1 MSNNKME
8 AIEAIIEL
16 IRGNDKEKKE
26 SVPRET
32 EGFKSLVSKEE
43 FEALE
48 VALEAWDKFIDI
60 HNKSVIGY
68 ILENPNATPYA
79 MVQYNAFCEYL
90 EKGKE
95 AFAFMHNIHK
105 FDKQTMD
112 ELCEETD
119 VTIEQMEE
127 ATRLSLIDAKD

>member
-16 IRGNDKEKKE
+16 LRGDDKEKKE

-32 EGFKSLVSKEE
+32 KGFKSYVSKEE

-48 VALEAWDKFIDI
+48 VALEAWDKFTDV
-60 HNKSVIGY
+60 HNKNVIG
-68 ILENPNATPYA
+68 LMLAHTKPEPYA
-79 MVQYNAFCEYL
+79 MAQYNAYCEYL

-95 AFAFMHNIHK
+95 AFAFMHGIHK
-105 FDKQTMD
+105 FDKATMD
-112 ELCEETD
+112 ELCEEAD
-119 VTIEQMEE
+119 IDIEKLVD
-127 ATRLSLIDAKD
+127 ATRLSLIDAKV

>member
-16 IRGNDKEKKE
+16 LRGDDKERKE

-32 EGFKSLVSKEE
+32 EGFKSYISKEE

-48 VALEAWDKFIDI
+48 TAYRAWNKFTDV
-60 HNKSVIGY
+60 HNKNVIGL
-68 ILENPNATPYA
+68 ILAHTKSEPYA
-79 MVQYNAFCEYL
+79 MAQYNAYCEYL

-95 AFAFMHNIHK
+95 AFGFMYNIHK
-105 FDKQTMD
+105 FDKAQMD
-112 ELCEETD
+112 ELCEEAD
-119 VTIEQMEE
+119 IEKLVE
-127 ATRLSLIDAKD
+127 ATRLSLIDAKN